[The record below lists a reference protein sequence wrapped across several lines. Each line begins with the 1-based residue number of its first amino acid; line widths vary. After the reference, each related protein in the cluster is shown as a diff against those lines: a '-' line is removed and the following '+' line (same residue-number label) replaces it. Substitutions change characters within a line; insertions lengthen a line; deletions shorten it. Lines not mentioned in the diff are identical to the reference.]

1 MLSYLNCFHY
11 SDLMK
16 KEVIPQYPMTLQ
28 IYQYVKNK
36 ARFQFIIWEQRER
49 EASNNIEDICLLLK
63 KNFLSSHANLEDKL
77 QFPQMFNVVNDYLV
91 GWFGLHLI
99 KCVSGLG

>member
-1 MLSYLNCFHY
+1 
-11 SDLMK
+11 MK

-63 KNFLSSHANLEDKL
+63 KNFLSSHATLEDKL
-77 QFPQMFNVVNDYLV
+77 QFPQLFNGINDFLV
-91 GWFGLHLI
+91 GLFGLHLI